1 MFLIKLEYMTYVY
14 KAIDCFSTATL
25 EMLLYMILHY
35 AVSYQIG
42 LHFNV
47 RRSSSENQ

>member
-14 KAIDCFSTATL
+14 RAIDCFSTATL
-25 EMLLYMILHY
+25 EMYMILHY
-35 AVSYQIG
+35 AVSYQIR
-42 LHFNV
+42 LHFKV